1 MRKYLKWVLT
11 VAVLLWCV
19 FIWQF
24 STATGEASSAT
35 SGGVVDFCN
44 QVLQSAGVKAEI
56 TGNTVRK
63 TAHFL
68 EFFVLGVLAA
78 ATLLAHGFRHWL
90 FLSPVPVLLV
100 AAIDECIQIFVP
112 GRGPHVLDV
121 LLDFA
126 GGLCG
131 ILLFFLAFTL
141 ISYIINKRKE
151 KNKEI
156 SKTS

>member
-1 MRKYLKWVLT
+1 MRKYLKWILAA
-11 VAVLLWCV
+11 AVLLWCV

-24 STATGEASSAT
+24 STATGEVSSAT

-44 QVLQSAGVKAEI
+44 QVLQNAGIEAEI

-63 TAHFL
+63 TAHFS
-68 EFFVLGVLAA
+68 EFFVLGVLVAS
-78 ATLLAHGFRHWL
+78 TLLAHGFRHWL
-90 FLSPVPVLLV
+90 FLSPAPVLLV
-100 AAIDECIQIFVP
+100 AAIDECIQLFVP

-126 GGLCG
+126 GGACG
-131 ILLFFLAFTL
+131 IALFFLVFTL
-141 ISYIINKRKE
+141 ICHIINKRKE
-151 KNKEI
+151 KDKEI